1 MIKVILCGCL
11 GRMGTAV
18 HDLAMQT
25 VGMEIVAG
33 VDVVTRPAPYPI
45 YTNIAECQVL
55 ADVVIDFL
63 PPTAEEET
71 IKIVDYCV
79 VRELPLIVCT
89 TALPKNIQNYI
100 GEAAAKIAVLQ
111 SANLSLGLNLFI
123 NLLGQ
128 AAKMLHHVDFDIEIV
143 EKHHNK
149 KLDAPSG
156 TAVVLANAINDAL
169 GGEMEIIHDR
179 SGVHEPRKRNQ
190 IGVHAIRGGS
200 IVGEH
205 SVLFAGMGETLEF
218 THSAVSREVFAVGAV
233 RAAQFMAG
241 KPAGMY
247 TMQDLVHDLVKEL

>member
-1 MIKVILCGCL
+1 MIKIILCGCL

-18 HDLAMQT
+18 HDLVAQT

-33 VDVVTRPAPYPI
+33 VDVVTRPALYPM
-45 YTNIAECQVL
+45 YTNIADCQVA

-63 PPTAEEET
+63 PPTAVDDT
-71 IKIVDYCV
+71 LKIVDYCA
-79 VRELPLIVCT
+79 EKSLPLIVCT
-89 TALPKNIQNYI
+89 TALPENVQGYI
-100 GEAAAKIAVLQ
+100 EKAEEKIAVLQ

-128 AAKMLHHVDFDIEIV
+128 AAKMLHHVDFDIEIM

-156 TAVVLANAINDAL
+156 TAVVLANAINHAL
-169 GGEMEIIHDR
+169 GGQMEIVHDR
-179 SGVHEPRKRNQ
+179 TGVHEPRKRNQ

-205 SVLFAGMGETLEF
+205 SVLFAGLGETLEF

-241 KPAGMY
+241 KSAGMY
-247 TMQDLVHDLVKEL
+247 TMQDLVQDLVKTL

>member
-1 MIKVILCGCL
+1 MTKIILCGCL

-18 HDLAMQT
+18 HDLVAQT
-25 VGMEIVAG
+25 DGMEIVAG
-33 VDVVTRPAPYPI
+33 VDVIVRPAPYPM
-45 YTNIAECQVL
+45 YTNIADCDIA

-63 PPTAEEET
+63 PPTAVEET
-71 IKIVDYCV
+71 LKLVDYCV
-79 VRELPLIVCT
+79 RKHLPLIVCT
-89 TALPKNIQNYI
+89 TALPSHVEKAIA
-100 GEAAAKIAVLQ
+100 EASKHIAILQ

-123 NLLGQ
+123 NLLGH
-128 AAKMLHHVDFDIEIV
+128 AAKMLYNVGFDIEIV

-169 GGEMEIIHDR
+169 GGEMQIVHDR
-179 SGVHEPRKRNQ
+179 SGVHEPRRHNQ

-233 RAAQFMAG
+233 RAAQFMVG
-241 KPAGMY
+241 KTAGMY
-247 TMQDLVHDLVKEL
+247 TMQDLVREL